1 MRDIPYGYTPTI
13 TKKNFV
19 FKDFIKLVI
28 KKFGEN
34 LLVMRPPK
42 PEAEKSFYAENKSNT
57 QNEIEG
63 IGIIFVFML
72 YLLSYYNFSSV
83 SYILLI
89 KYIYLCFSQN
99 LIY

>member
-1 MRDIPYGYTPTI
+1 
-13 TKKNFV
+13 
-19 FKDFIKLVI
+19 
-28 KKFGEN
+28 
-34 LLVMRPPK
+34 MRPPK
-42 PEAEKSFYAENKSNT
+42 PEAEKSFYAENCDQNCLNKSNT

-72 YLLSYYNFSSV
+72 YLFSYYNFSSV
-83 SYILLI
+83 SYILLV